1 MVRFARCTAAPQV
14 ISGLIAASSWP
25 QRLALISL
33 LVLVACSGNPPR
45 APTDLANK
53 VLFRALGLVGTPYHW
68 GGNSPQTGFDC
79 SGLVRY
85 VYQQDAGIALP
96 RTSRAMSEIDAPRVE
111 RDQLASGDLLFF
123 HGNDRGVSHVA
134 IYVGNGRFVHA
145 PNSGG
150 EVRLDRLDNPY
161 WSEHFMYGSR
171 PLTR

>member
-1 MVRFARCTAAPQV
+1 MVVLARGFTAHRFVP
-14 ISGLIAASSWP
+14 GLMATRPWLLL
-25 QRLALISL
+25 LALITL
-33 LVLVACSGNPPR
+33 LVMAACAGNPPK
-45 APTDLANK
+45 APVDAANK
-53 VLFRALGLVGTPYHW
+53 VLFRALGLVGTPYQW

-85 VYQQDAGIALP
+85 VYKQSTGIKLP
-96 RTSRAMSEIDAPRVE
+96 RSSRAMSTIDAPRVE
-111 RDQLASGDLLFF
+111 RDKLAGGDLLFF

-161 WSEHFMYGSR
+161 WSEHLLFSLR
-171 PLTR
+171 PLAR